1 MLRRRRAVVLALV
14 LVLCVVPGAA
24 RADLLPLVY
33 GVEPSLAYP
42 VTLGVIGT
50 GLLSGPE
57 AGGPLSPV
65 VGGGLAASFHF
76 LGPYAFAN
84 ASQRLWHTVDGR
96 VRIVDD
102 LSFAGG
108 RVTVPVDVLVRTVVI
123 LESRGGYHAGRME
136 ERPFALQPYVAVG
149 GTVAFPI
156 SPIDVR
162 AGPIATLGLAWYLD
176 DRVWMLLELE
186 GRLMLGGEGP
196 VGQLGL
202 NLGVLF
208 GP

>member
-1 MLRRRRAVVLALV
+1 MLRRCAVVLPF
-14 LVLCVVPGAA
+14 VLCAMPGAA
-24 RADLLPLVY
+24 RADLLPLIY

-57 AGGPLSPV
+57 TGGPLSPV

-84 ASQRLWHTVDGR
+84 A
-96 VRIVDD
+96 
-102 LSFAGG
+102 GG
-108 RVTVPVDVLVRTVVI
+108 HVTLPVDVLVRTVVI
-123 LESRGGYHAGRME
+123 LDYRGGYHAGRVE
-136 ERPFALQPYVAVG
+136 ERPFELQPYVAVG

-162 AGPIATLGLAWYLD
+162 AGPIATLGVAWYLD
-176 DRVWMLLELE
+176 DRISLLLELE

-196 VGQLGL
+196 VGQFGL
-202 NLGVLF
+202 NLGILV
-208 GP
+208 GA

>member
-1 MLRRRRAVVLALV
+1 MLRRCAVVLPF
-14 LVLCVVPGAA
+14 VLCAMPGAA
-24 RADLLPLVY
+24 RADLLPLIY

-57 AGGPLSPV
+57 TGGPLSPV

-84 ASQRLWHTVDGR
+84 ASQRLWHAVDVR
-96 VRIVDD
+96 ARIVDD

-108 RVTVPVDVLVRTVVI
+108 HVTLPVDVLVRTVVI
-123 LESRGGYHAGRME
+123 LDYRGGYHAGRVE
-136 ERPFALQPYVAVG
+136 ERPFELQPYVAVG

-162 AGPIATLGLAWYLD
+162 AGPIATLGVAWYLD
-176 DRVWMLLELE
+176 DRISLLLELE

-196 VGQLGL
+196 VGQFGL
-202 NLGVLF
+202 NLGILV
-208 GP
+208 GA